1 MFCENHYMMHNTIDI
16 IYVFF
21 LFVALSV
28 NQAPTHATS
37 NARTTALQHT
47 HLVLINSLV
56 KLMIYATQ
64 R

>member
-1 MFCENHYMMHNTIDI
+1 MMHNTIDI
-16 IYVFF
+16 IYVDF

-47 HLVLINSLV
+47 HFVLINSLV